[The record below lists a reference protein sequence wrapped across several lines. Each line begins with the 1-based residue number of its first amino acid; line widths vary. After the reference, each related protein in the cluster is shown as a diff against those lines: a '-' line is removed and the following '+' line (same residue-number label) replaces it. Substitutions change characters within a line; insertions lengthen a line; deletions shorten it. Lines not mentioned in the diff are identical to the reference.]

1 MSHKDQYYDGLAGV
15 TQRASWKNWILFMLK
30 AVESTANLTFD
41 KINDILATKD
51 AILSAIIDNTQ
62 ITRPES
68 LVAALFTQPFTRV
81 KHLTDKKLYAE
92 NTARKYLDELSE
104 MKILEKRK
112 IQGNSYYLNSELYR
126 ILST

>member
-1 MSHKDQYYDGLAGV
+1 
-15 TQRASWKNWILFMLK
+15 MLK

-51 AILSAIIDNTQ
+51 AILSAIIDNTK